1 MLDTVKNAV
10 QQSQLTVLVTHW
22 WEYFR
27 EGKADDAFISVLHEV
42 ADYLASEKDVRVVSF
57 RDVAD
62 GSVSLN
68 E

>member
-1 MLDTVKNAV
+1 MLEKVKEAV
-10 QQSQLTVLVTHW
+10 SGNQLTVLVTHW

-27 EGKADDAFISVLHEV
+27 GGKPDGQFISVLHQV
-42 ADYLASEKDVRVVSF
+42 ADYLAEESDVRVVTF

-62 GSVSLN
+62 GSVALN